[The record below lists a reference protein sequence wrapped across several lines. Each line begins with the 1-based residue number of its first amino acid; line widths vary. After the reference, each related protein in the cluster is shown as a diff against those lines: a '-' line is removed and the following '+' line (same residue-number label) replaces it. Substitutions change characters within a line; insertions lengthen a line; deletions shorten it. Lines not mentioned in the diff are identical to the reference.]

1 MLVNKL
7 GLCGSREVFLL
18 RKIEVKYQSG
28 DSESREFCRVF
39 RFRPNNISFLIE
51 NPESKVI
58 LLYTSRFN
66 RSDWDINESRFG
78 EEKFKD
84 CTNTNCYVTMDKNL
98 LRNGETKYSFSFHT
112 FNYFYFLDPD
122 SIDSVLFHLGDKFD
136 FSQDNQFRR
145 PHHRWEIKRHGHW
158 FA

>member
-1 MLVNKL
+1 MSSNILAIKL

-78 EEKFKD
+78 EAKFKD

-98 LRNGETKYSFSFHT
+98 LRNGERKYSSSFPISEFSFFFFVT
-112 FNYFYFLDPD
+112 SFN
-122 SIDSVLFHLGDKFD
+122 
-136 FSQDNQFRR
+136 
-145 PHHRWEIKRHGHW
+145 
-158 FA
+158 